1 MDKIEELENR
11 IGILERRFNVAI
23 LALNEVLREFE
34 KVKHSAFLTNID
46 NSALSERIN
55 QSIRQKR
62 ERGKDEA
69 QEIG

>member
-11 IGILERRFNVAI
+11 LRILERRLDVAI

-34 KVKHSAFLTNID
+34 KV
-46 NSALSERIN
+46 N

>member
-11 IGILERRFNVAI
+11 LGILERRLDVAI
-23 LALNEVLREFE
+23 LAFNEVLREFE

-55 QSIRQKR
+55 QSIRQKG
-62 ERGKDEA
+62 ERGKDED
-69 QEIG
+69 